1 MEGVSMDELDR
12 GLSISVRGPRAEQ
25 ALERFHERLAAWGL
39 AMPPVAPLVLDFGLG
54 DFERVGLIEYW
65 IANEAAAGYC
75 GKFLYVHDDQ
85 TCPRHYHREK
95 METFYI
101 VKGEVRMEFDGTE
114 RVMAP
119 GDVLP
124 VPPGKP
130 HAFTGVG
137 PALLLEVS
145 KPCRV
150 DDNYFDDRRIPIG
163 GNYERGAQ

>member
-1 MEGVSMDELDR
+1 
-12 GLSISVRGPRAEQ
+12 
-25 ALERFHERLAAWGL
+25 
-39 AMPPVAPLVLDFGLG
+39 
-54 DFERVGLIEYW
+54 
-65 IANEAAAGYC
+65 
-75 GKFLYVHDDQ
+75 
-85 TCPRHYHREK
+85 
-95 METFYI
+95 
-101 VKGEVRMEFDGTE
+101 
-114 RVMAP
+114 MAP